1 MEALAG
7 FKMITRL
14 TYQTK
19 GHNDIL
25 NLTEALETTVSA
37 SKVKSGV
44 VLIFAPGTTCG
55 LTMIEDEPGARKDL
69 KDLLEKLAPTNRD
82 YAHHQTWH
90 DGNGAAHLRS
100 ALIKPS
106 LTLPVEDGQM
116 TLGTWQQVVLIDFD
130 NKPRQR
136 EIIIKIIKD

>member
-1 MEALAG
+1 MVVG
-7 FKMITRL
+7 SKMITRL

-25 NLTEALETTVSA
+25 NLTEALEATIAA
-37 SKVKSGV
+37 SKVKSGL

-55 LTMIEDEPGARKDL
+55 LTMIEYEPGTLKDL
-69 KDLLEKLAPTNRD
+69 KSLLEKLAPEDKD

-106 LTLPVEDGQM
+106 LTLPIESGKM
-116 TLGTWQQVVLIDFD
+116 TLGTWQQIVLIDFD

-136 EIIIKIIKD
+136 EVIIKIIKD